1 MRRLH
6 CIISAIIIGCVSI
19 AAQTVVSGSV
29 VTKSNEPLTGA
40 TVLFAKSD
48 SIIGGTATD
57 NKGRFQLKGL
67 PAGDYECRVS
77 MLGYKPAS
85 QKFTLTDKT
94 KLPQFVLEEDAKAL
108 DEVTVSGD
116 ARKMTKELAG
126 MSVYYLTDRARKESD
141 AYRALQEIP
150 RLRVNTINRSITL
163 DNGSSPLILVN
174 GVKKTLDV
182 ILPELIE
189 SVEVIDNPSARYLG
203 DASVTSVL
211 NIKLKKEGI
220 KPYLY
225 GNLGAK
231 TTPNAN
237 FIYSNASFELG
248 TATSSIYVN
257 GGYMQNGKSRSESYS
272 DIYQGDMH
280 REQSGKTKG
289 SWRNPFI
296 MIGGD
301 KEISKK
307 NYIAF
312 GVKYFPYPSDSKSN
326 TEGSVTDIETGE
338 SSALKSEYNSRMR
351 FHEVLGNVYYKHT
364 FKSRRTLEISGDYF
378 YSMNGNKARREE
390 NSALYSYVNTIDLD
404 NSRHM
409 GKLDAIYSDML
420 TKSTQLQ
427 LGSNTEYSVTN
438 IDDRLDNQPNFRYR
452 RTREY
457 VYAGLDNNQSGSRFN
472 YVVSLGLDM
481 VFSDAAG
488 AKHSYVD
495 VIPSISLNYKFVKR
509 QNLSLLYRRSRSM
522 PSAGYLNPR
531 NTSTDSLRITIGNP
545 LLTPSHTDM
554 VRLGYTYNNGII
566 RVNPYM
572 QYSHRSDIIQP
583 YGYLDGDIYVS
594 SYQNFGHAGLLQ
606 TGATFSYNIP
616 QGKPYY
622 GNVSLDVYYQKDYI
636 KGMPFNGR
644 GFAAT
649 INANLGYKKVSLWGN
664 FGITPNYT
672 YSLYSKSQRILF
684 SNLDLGWSVTNSLR
698 LTVSAE
704 QFLWPKKHSK
714 TWTINGDYR
723 AYSSSVQTSLAPKI
737 CVGVWYSFATKNFKW
752 RNKKQFYNEDKE
764 LQSIT
769 TK

>member
-6 CIISAIIIGCVSI
+6 CMISAFIIGCMAVV
-19 AAQTVVSGSV
+19 AQTVVSGSV
-29 VTKSNEPLTGA
+29 VSKSEEAVAGC
-40 TVLFAKSD
+40 TVFFIQAD
-48 SIIGGTATD
+48 TVAGGVATD
-57 NKGRFQLKGL
+57 SKGKFLLKGL
-67 PAGDYECRVS
+67 KPGNYECRVS
-77 MLGYKPAS
+77 MLGYKPAAM
-85 QKFTLTDKT
+85 KFTLTEKT
-94 KLPQFVLEEDAKAL
+94 KLPQFVLEEDAKVLA
-108 DEVTVSGD
+108 EVTVSGD

-126 MSVYYLTDRARKESD
+126 MSVYYLTDRARNESD

-220 KPYLY
+220 KPYFY

-257 GGYMQNGKSRSESYS
+257 GGYMQIGKNRGKSYS
-272 DIYQGDMH
+272 NIFQGALH
-280 REQSGKTKG
+280 REESGKSKG
-289 SWRNPFI
+289 SWRNPFVQ
-296 MIGGD
+296 IGGD

-307 NYIAF
+307 DYIAF
-312 GVKYFPYPSDSKSN
+312 GVKYSPHPSDSKSN
-326 TEGSVTDIETGE
+326 TEGSVTDLETGE
-338 SSALKSEYNSRMR
+338 SSALKSEYDSRMR

-438 IDDRLDNQPNFRYR
+438 IDDRLDSQPNFRYR

-457 VYAGLDNNQSGSRFN
+457 VYAGLDNNQSGNKFN

-495 VIPSISLNYKFVKR
+495 VIPQVSLNYKFVKR

-522 PSAGYLNPR
+522 PSAGDLNPR
-531 NTSTDSLRITIGNP
+531 NTSTDSLHMIIGNP

-554 VRLGYTYNNGII
+554 VKFGYTYNNGKI
-566 RVNPYM
+566 RVNPYV

-583 YGYLDGDIYVS
+583 YGYLDSDIYVS

-636 KGMPFNGR
+636 KGMPFSGR

-649 INANLGYKKVSLWGN
+649 LNANLGYKKFSLWGY

-672 YSLYSKSQRILF
+672 YSLYSKSQRNLF
-684 SNLDLGWSVTNSLR
+684 SNLDLRWSVTNSLR
-698 LTVSAE
+698 LSVSGE
-704 QFLWPKKHSK
+704 TFLWPKSTVRHGQS
-714 TWTINGDYR
+714 TAITVPTTDRYR
-723 AYSSSVQTSLAPKI
+723 QVLLQRYVWACGTAFQPRTSDGAIKSSSIMKMT
-737 CVGVWYSFATKNFKW
+737 N
-752 RNKKQFYNEDKE
+752 
-764 LQSIT
+764 
-769 TK
+769 